1 MNPAAMAHGALRRSE
16 PSSEPMRVTTPK
28 GPTAFQLSS
37 IVLGAAGGL
46 VLGGL
51 MLALG
56 RSELAHWIWG
66 AALAPALIYLC
77 AEIVI
82 KLRRGNPG
90 LDIVAAFAMV
100 FALALGETLAGAVVA
115 LMYSG
120 GQVLEHLAQRRA
132 HREMTA
138 LLSRVPKTAAR
149 HAGMSIERI
158 PIEAIVPGDRVLIES
173 GEAVAADG
181 TVAEGLAVLDQSMLT
196 GEALPVHRR
205 EGQSVPSGSINLGSA
220 FDLIVTRAASES
232 AYAAIVRLVESAQN
246 VKAPMVR
253 LADGYGLWF
262 LAATAI
268 VVAVTWLI
276 SQEPIRALAVLVVA
290 TPCPLILAV
299 PVAIM
304 SGLSHCAKHGVLVKE
319 GGALETLAR
328 VNAVVID
335 KTGTLTEGRARL
347 VKVEAFGGF
356 SESDVLRLA
365 ATLDL
370 ASHHVVAAALVSAA
384 AERGLALSRPTDVLE
399 TPGIGIEG
407 MVEGRRV
414 AVGGGGYVGKR
425 LSGFAAPIVEPAESA
440 AQFSVMLAVDGE
452 LAGRLVLADELRDD
466 TAESIHRFRGAG
478 VRRIVLA
485 SGDRKDITHAIGD
498 RVDIDEIHSSLTPQD
513 KVAVVLRER
522 KQGCVM
528 MVGDGV
534 NDAPALAAAD
544 LGVALGVRGAAA
556 SSEAADVVLLVD
568 RIGALADAI
577 EIARRARRVALQ
589 SANAGIALSLMAMGV
604 AAFGYLPPVQG
615 ALIQEAIDVAVVLNA
630 LRALGGGPKHLADTG
645 GKADQPAISEQKR
658 TLP

>member
-1 MNPAAMAHGALRRSE
+1 MRAA
-16 PSSEPMRVTTPK
+16 TPK
-28 GPTAFQLSS
+28 SPTTIQLSS

-56 RSELAHWIWG
+56 RSELARWIWG

-90 LDIVAAFAMV
+90 LDIVAAFAMI

-120 GQVLEHLAQRRA
+120 GQVLENFAQRRA

-138 LLSRVPKTAAR
+138 LLSWVPKTAAR
-149 HAGMSIERI
+149 HAGMSVERI
-158 PIEAIVPGDRVLIES
+158 PIEAIVPGDRLLIES

-181 TVAEGLAVLDQSMLT
+181 VVAEGLAVLDQSMLT

-205 EGQSVPSGSINLGSA
+205 EGQSVESGSINLGSA
-220 FDLIVTRAASES
+220 FDLTVTRAASES

-246 VKAPMVR
+246 IKAPMVR

-276 SQEPIRALAVLVVA
+276 SQEPTRALAVLVVA

-347 VKVEAFGGF
+347 VKVVAFGGF

-384 AERGLALSRPTDVLE
+384 AERGLALSRPTDVVE

-414 AVGGGGYVGKR
+414 AVGGGGYVSKR
-425 LSGFAAPIVEPAESA
+425 LTSVATIAEPAESA
-440 AQFSVMLAVDGE
+440 AQFSIMLAVDGE
-452 LAGRLVLADELRDD
+452 IAGRLVLADELRDD
-466 TAESIHRFRGAG
+466 TVESIKRFRDAG

-485 SGDRKDITHAIGD
+485 SGDRKDITHAIGA
-498 RVDIDEIHSSLTPQD
+498 RVDVDEVHGSLGPQD

-522 KQGCVM
+522 QQGCVM

-556 SSEAADVVLLVD
+556 SSETADVVLLVD

-577 EIARRARRVALQ
+577 EIARRARHVALQ
-589 SANAGIALSLMAMGV
+589 SANSGIALSLIAMGV
-604 AAFGYLPPVQG
+604 AAFGYLPPVEG

-645 GKADQPAISEQKR
+645 GMVDQPVISKQTR
-658 TLP
+658 TPP